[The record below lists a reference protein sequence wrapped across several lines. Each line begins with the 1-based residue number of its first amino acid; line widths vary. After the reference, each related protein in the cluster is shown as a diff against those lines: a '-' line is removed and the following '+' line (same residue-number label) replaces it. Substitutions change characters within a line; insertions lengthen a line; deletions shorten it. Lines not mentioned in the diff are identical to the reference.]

1 MGLLLLAVGFGQSWS
16 LCLLIINMCL
26 ISAIMTLGINIQ
38 WGYAGIFNVGIMG
51 FTALGGL
58 TAVLIS
64 HYSVPEAVAAGG
76 KNMLISFLVLI
87 SVIILIYFLQS
98 LFSHCYCFYTYIFIF
113 IIR

>member
-58 TAVLIS
+58 TAV
-64 HYSVPEAVAAGG
+64 SV
-76 KNMLISFLVLI
+76 S
-87 SVIILIYFLQS
+87 
-98 LFSHCYCFYTYIFIF
+98 YTHL
-113 IIR
+113 RAHET